1 MSPNL
6 LLVIVVGVLFAAG
19 VTLLLERNLTR
30 VVLGVTMLGN
40 GVNLL
45 ILLGGAYGGPPI
57 VGVTPEHAMSDPLT
71 QAMILTAIVI
81 TLGMTAFL
89 LAMAYRSWQLHRHD
103 EVQDD
108 VEDRRITRLAALDER
123 ATADADTEEGT
134 ETLADDAATARDETD
149 HGAPA
154 TPATTGQT
162 RRDEEGR
169 R

>member
-6 LLVIVVGVLFAAG
+6 VLVVVVGVLFAAG

-30 VVLGVTMLGN
+30 VILGITMLGN

-57 VGVTPEHAMSDPLT
+57 VGVTPEPKMGDPLT

-89 LAMAYRSWQLHRHD
+89 LAMAYRSWLLTGHD
-103 EVQDD
+103 NVQDD
-108 VEDRRITRLAALDER
+108 VEDRRIMRRAERDEGLEDED
-123 ATADADTEEGT
+123 TADTADTPE
-134 ETLADDAATARDETD
+134 LSRD
-149 HGAPA
+149 GGP
-154 TPATTGQT
+154 
-162 RRDEEGR
+162 R
-169 R
+169 

>member
-30 VVLGVTMLGN
+30 VILGITMLSN

-57 VGVTPEHAMSDPLT
+57 VGVTAEPAMSDPLT

-89 LAMAYRSWQLHRHD
+89 LAMAYRSWLLTGHD
-103 EVQDD
+103 NVQDD
-108 VEDRRITRLAALDER
+108 VEDRRIVQLAERDQGIGDEDAPEPTPAQPVAAER
-123 ATADADTEEGT
+123 AP
-134 ETLADDAATARDETD
+134 R
-149 HGAPA
+149 
-154 TPATTGQT
+154 
-162 RRDEEGR
+162 
-169 R
+169 